1 MRKQCVPGLSSGGRG
16 LGMRLECKICLIE
29 LYTMF
34 NRIYDAIMKHLGF
47 SSILIA
53 CQISL
58 KYTIWVT
65 HTSIKILTSSFCSTG
80 LERGR
85 RRRRGPRWREE
96 KMILTYNR
104 PHTSRDCCSYKTAVN
119 DCFLVRRLAVCIMWH
134 QTDVESNDP
143 RLLSWPGT
151 KMAFPFSVRCTMQG
165 LDGRGNNK
173 AV

>member
-58 KYTIWVT
+58 KCTIWVT

-104 PHTSRDCCSYKTAVN
+104 PHTRRDCCSYKTAVN
-119 DCFLVRRLAVCIMWH
+119 DFSCKKASHVYYV
-134 QTDVESNDP
+134 TSN
-143 RLLSWPGT
+143 
-151 KMAFPFSVRCTMQG
+151 
-165 LDGRGNNK
+165 
-173 AV
+173 